1 MNVKNKSER
10 SCNQRSIQ
18 VVWWKEKY
26 EEIKKIKCYETIQ
39 IQEYLNTDKLDAE
52 ELTQNVIGE

>member
-1 MNVKNKSER
+1 MKEVATREAFKRFGEKKNMK
-10 SCNQRSIQ
+10 
-18 VVWWKEKY
+18 KL
-26 EEIKKIKCYETIQ
+26 KKIKCYETIQ